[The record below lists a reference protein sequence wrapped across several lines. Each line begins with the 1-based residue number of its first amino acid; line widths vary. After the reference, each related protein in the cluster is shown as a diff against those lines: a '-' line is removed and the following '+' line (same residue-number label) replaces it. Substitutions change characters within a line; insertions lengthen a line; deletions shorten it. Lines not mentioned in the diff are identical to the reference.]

1 MILLTSSVVGGAV
14 MALGSIALWSI
25 DMLLFTVD
33 SDAYGY
39 LASGAFAFI
48 APFFALARIPL
59 DSKIGKKEGS
69 ENIFFIFLVKYVGLP
84 FIALYFLILYA
95 YTVKVLMNFSDWP
108 K

>member
-25 DMLLFTVD
+25 DTLLFTVD
-33 SDAYGY
+33 NDAYGY
-39 LASGAFAFI
+39 LASIAFAFI

-59 DSKIGKKEGS
+59 SSDIGKEKGS
-69 ENIFFIFLVKYVGLP
+69 ENVFFTFLVKYIGLP
-84 FIALYFLILYA
+84 AIALYFIILYL

-108 K
+108 R